1 MFRNQFNY
9 LKLYTMV
16 EILVPISISLGAFA
30 MVVLLRKFQNAEK
43 LKMIEHG
50 MDPNAH
56 SPKTR
61 GKGLKFALVA
71 IGVGIGLLV
80 GSVLDS
86 SGIVYEEVAYCSMG
100 FIFGGIGLL
109 IGYILE
115 AKQLKEEEK
124 VEQGA
129 EG

>member
-1 MFRNQFNY
+1 MSVAIAGVF
-9 LKLYTMV
+9 
-16 EILVPISISLGAFA
+16 VPILISLGAFA
-30 MVVLLRKFQNAEK
+30 MIVFLRKYENTER

-50 MDPNAH
+50 MDPH
-56 SPKTR
+56 SKSPKTR

-86 SGIVYEEVAYCSMG
+86 SGIVYEEVAYFSMG

-115 AKQLKEEEK
+115 AKQLKQEEK
-124 VEQGA
+124 PEQGDK
-129 EG
+129 G

>member
-1 MFRNQFNY
+1 
-9 LKLYTMV
+9 MV
-16 EILVPISISLGAFA
+16 EILVPICISLGAFA
-30 MVVLLRKFQNAEK
+30 MVVLLRKFQNTEK

-50 MDPNAH
+50 MDPNVN

-61 GKGLKFALVA
+61 GTGLKFALVA
-71 IGVGIGLLV
+71 IGIGIGLLV

-86 SGIVYEEVAYCSMG
+86 SGIVYEEVAYFSIG

-115 AKQLKEEEK
+115 AKKIKEEE
-124 VEQGA
+124 QQQS
-129 EG
+129 

>member
-1 MFRNQFNY
+1 MSPALAGIF
-9 LKLYTMV
+9 
-16 EILVPISISLGAFA
+16 VPIFIVLGAFA
-30 MVVLLRKFQNAEK
+30 MIVFLRKYENAER

-50 MDPNAH
+50 MDPH
-56 SPKTR
+56 SKSPKTR

-86 SGIVYEEVAYCSMG
+86 SGIVYKEVAYCSMG

-109 IGYILE
+109 IGYIWE